1 MKGEVRQQGMNVA
14 LDLGRLVLRPGE
26 FDIKVEAG
34 DITGKELMLLKSLT
48 LLPVQ

>member
-1 MKGEVRQQGMNVA
+1 MNVSV
-14 LDLGRLVLRPGE
+14 DLGRVTLKPGA

-48 LLPVQ
+48 LLPAQ